1 MHSRSL
7 LRHPATPPLR
17 YSSRM
22 LRQRAALAAAA
33 SPHELL
39 HGAGYELTTTSDVP
53 VFQVPT
59 APRPRRAATS
69 TAAASQLRCCGRC
82 IVASTAAS
90 TPTAASLQLR
100 QPQLQQ
106 RRLRRPVHRSSGGV
120 SSDGVDCIAT
130 PTTAAPTASTALQLR
145 RPQLR
150 RRRLHCNSD
159 DRSSDGVDCI
169 ATPTT
174 AAPTASTA
182 LQLRR
187 PQLQRRRLRWPVHH
201 SSGGVDSNGHCIA
214 TTTPQLR
221 RHRLRR
227 PLHCNSDDCSSSGVD
242 SGDRCIVA
250 SVASTPTAAAWQC

>member
-1 MHSRSL
+1 
-7 LRHPATPPLR
+7 
-17 YSSRM
+17 M

-145 RPQLR
+145 RPQL
-150 RRRLHCNSD
+150 
-159 DRSSDGVDCI
+159 
-169 ATPTT
+169 
-174 AAPTASTA
+174 
-182 LQLRR
+182 
-187 PQLQRRRLRWPVHH
+187 QRRRLRWPVHH